1 MVDPIK
7 NFVTDPVKEWN
18 KHIEKEKRKRMRRLT
33 QEEFINKC
41 LEIHGNKYDYNKT
54 IYVNTRTNI
63 TIVCKEHGEFT
74 MKPDNHAQQKQ
85 GCLKCALKN
94 HKLVE
99 ISKERLEGLKTIHNN
114 RYEYNDLSVN
124 DGYINITCKEHGI
137 FRQTIYIHERG
148 HGCTQCGIEDRKVI
162 KVINRRTCK
171 TCSISK
177 EVSEFDKKR
186 KSCKSCFINPIIPS
200 IKICN
205 RCNSEKEIDMFPIK
219 KSAID
224 GHMSLCNDCV
234 IPNRRKR
241 GLIYRKER
249 MASDPFYRAKI
260 DARNVVRKAIS
271 KGGYSKKSRTEEIL
285 GCSFVQ
291 FKEHIESQF
300 MENMSWSNRSK
311 WQIDHI
317 IPISFAKDEGELL
330 LINHYT
336 NLRPL
341 WTIDN
346 QLKSDNIE
354 IRNDIYDLIMSE
366 RV

>member
-1 MVDPIK
+1 
-7 NFVTDPVKEWN
+7 
-18 KHIEKEKRKRMRRLT
+18 MRRLT

-41 LEIHGNKYDYNKT
+41 LEIHGNKYDYGKT

-186 KSCKSCFINPIIPS
+186 KSCKSCFINKIVLS
-200 IKICN
+200 TKICIGCGIEKDIELFHMRIDSVDGHRNQCSDCFISNASVTKRIYKQKN
-205 RCNSEKEIDMFPIK
+205 RKSLREKE
-219 KSAID
+219 
-224 GHMSLCNDCV
+224 
-234 IPNRRKR
+234 
-241 GLIYRKER
+241 LIYRKER
-249 MASDPFYRAKI
+249 MASDPFYRAKV
-260 DARNVVRKAIS
+260 DARNLIRKAIS

-285 GCSFVQ
+285 GCSFEQ

-300 MENMSWSNRSK
+300 MENMSWSNRSE

-354 IRNDIYDLIMSE
+354 IRNDIYDLIISE